1 MKKFDLGQSI
11 NTLANVGVIAGIV
24 FLGLELHQNNVQMED
39 QARFIRQE
47 SRFEAIEAVYSNPN
61 LAAVIAKARGNQP
74 LSADEEIQL
83 SAFNSRVLLA
93 LERNYL
99 EWRRGRGPPNTPNGL
114 RNRFFVG
121 GTHFAPLVDSW
132 RKGKDFLDPGFVDW
146 IEMNVLA
153 GGPP

>member
-39 QARFIRQE
+39 QARFIRLE

-83 SAFNSRVLLA
+83 SAFNSRVVLA
-93 LERNYL
+93 LQRNYL
-99 EWRRGRGPPNTPNGL
+99 ETGPPNSPNGL

-121 GTHFAPLVDSW
+121 GTNFAPLLDSW
-132 RKGKDFLDPGFVDW
+132 REEKDYLDPGFVDW
-146 IEMNVLA
+146 IETNVLA